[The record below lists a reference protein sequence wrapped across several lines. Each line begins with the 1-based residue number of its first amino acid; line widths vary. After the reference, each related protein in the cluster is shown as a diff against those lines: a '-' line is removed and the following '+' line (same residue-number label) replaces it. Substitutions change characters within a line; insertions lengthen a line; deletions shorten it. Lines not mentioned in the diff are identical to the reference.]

1 VNIQKKKSPAEPE
14 AMIEVSEATEIPP
27 DAYIILWKLL
37 HYVSWRKRWHV
48 PPNLQKP
55 VRLISGPVLEV

>member
-27 DAYIILWKLL
+27 GAYICGSFSTMYLGGKGGMFPLPTEACE
-37 HYVSWRKRWHV
+37 VD
-48 PPNLQKP
+48 
-55 VRLISGPVLEV
+55 SGPVLEV